1 MTALDLFAG
10 AGGATQGLSD
20 AGFRVL
26 AAIEQDED
34 AAATLARN
42 HPNTVVLATD
52 IEEVCPKSFRSDL
65 GLCPQDLTLLTACPP
80 CQSFSTLGSGNADD
94 PRNGLVAETW
104 RFVREFRPAAVLIEN
119 VPGLA
124 SDMQW
129 TVSKRQL
136 RAAGYRLS
144 SWIVDAADFGVP
156 QRRRRLIAIAVRR
169 HLVEFPDDLCDLV
182 PPSLISDTA
191 HASDVIAQAGPIDGS
206 EDEWHRART
215 PTSAV
220 LERIRAIPPG
230 GNRYDLPQALQLDCH
245 KRLNQSGRR
254 NATSPYGRI
263 PAEGPAPTMTTRCT
277 TVSCGR
283 FIHPTEDRGISLREA
298 ALLQTFPRGYAFV
311 GSYGSVE
318 RQIGNAVPVRLAHAL
333 GLAVRR
339 MLDPEVES
347 QPDQALRA

>member
-1 MTALDLFAG
+1 MMALDLFAG

-26 AAIEQDED
+26 AAIEQNED

-52 IEEVCPKSFRSDL
+52 IEEVCPKSLRSDL

-129 TVSKRQL
+129 TASKRQL

-156 QRRRRLIAIAVRR
+156 QRRRRLIAVAVRR

-230 GNRYDLPQALQLDCH
+230 GQSLRPAASTATGLPQA
-245 KRLNQSGRR
+245 
-254 NATSPYGRI
+254 
-263 PAEGPAPTMTTRCT
+263 AEPERASERY
-277 TVSCGR
+277 
-283 FIHPTEDRGISLREA
+283 ESLRPD
-298 ALLQTFPRGYAFV
+298 PRRRTCANDDYSLHHSLV
-311 GSYGSVE
+311 
-318 RQIGNAVPVRLAHAL
+318 RAVHSSN
-333 GLAVRR
+333 RR
-339 MLDPEVES
+339 SRD
-347 QPDQALRA
+347 QPP